1 MVNGEEVED
10 TEEFAY
16 LGAIVDKED
25 GGNEDV
31 RNRL

>member
-10 TEEFAY
+10 AKEFAY
-16 LGAIVDKED
+16 LGTIVDKEG